1 MMMRQ
6 KNSMNKFELYVY
18 IMGMVNGL
26 ILGMIIMYNAHEN
39 KPNAKGKGKK

>member
-1 MMMRQ
+1 
-6 KNSMNKFELYVY
+6 MNKFELYVY

-39 KPNAKGKGKK
+39 NPKHKGK

>member
-1 MMMRQ
+1 
-6 KNSMNKFELYVY
+6 MNKFELYVY

-39 KPNAKGKGKK
+39 NPRGKK